1 MPKSDKVMTLCR
13 APPAIL
19 RFLPQ
24 PPDLVLFSITLTVIR
39 MFACLLVY
47 SLPPPKHE
55 LQGSRD
61 HFVD

>member
-1 MPKSDKVMTLCR
+1 MPKSDEVMTLSG
-13 APPAIL
+13 AP
-19 RFLPQ
+19 
-24 PPDLVLFSITLTVIR
+24 PPDLVLFSIALIVIH

-47 SLPPPKHE
+47 SLLRPKHE